1 MAGIGDAGCQMSRV
15 RSESVVSQGGGEGN
29 RSVITKSES
38 LSLYQK
44 RENVGSEII
53 GSVERVSKAREAV
66 KRK

>member
-1 MAGIGDAGCQMSRV
+1 M
-15 RSESVVSQGGGEGN
+15 SVVSRGGGEGN

>member
-15 RSESVVSQGGGEGN
+15 RSESVVSRGGGDF
-29 RSVITKSES
+29 VITKSES

-53 GSVERVSKAREAV
+53 GSVERASKAREAV